1 MRKWVLKF
9 QFLLFLFLSM
19 GLKNYAQTSDTAKV
33 VLFFPD
39 KLKLYVNE
47 KNREQLDQIQLK
59 DLLITNFKLDWSAAY
74 GSAYP
79 YFSRKNEYYY
89 INLSGLNYT
98 PRIAITNR
106 VFQYTPVSEI
116 PELARR
122 TSEKINIVSEK
133 IWSATQPRDFKYYTV
148 EEKKKSPTDPSWRTT
163 IKEIQIDCDWDQ
175 HTQSAYFLFVE
186 LLQKYFPGIAINC
199 TIRPKHYVER
209 RKLGIPPVKRATF
222 LYEKPNLTIP
232 ELRRM
237 FKGKPYPLPLDVAL
251 PLWNWVQWFRNEQ
264 FLGAMHW
271 NPTPPYDPD
280 YYYSYPYGN
289 DQFSSIDSTGFR
301 ILRDTVVDGHFLLK
315 NDRLVKYPTD
325 TMAIKSFFTTLNQK
339 NAVANRQVILIDW
352 DVKKLKAYASFIQ
365 NIRHML
371 H

>member
-1 MRKWVLKF
+1 MRIGVLKF
-9 QFLLFLFLSM
+9 QVLLFLFLSM
-19 GLKNYAQTSDTAKV
+19 GHKNHAQTTDTAKV
-33 VLFFPD
+33 VLLFPD
-39 KLKLYVNE
+39 NLNLFVNE
-47 KNREQLDQIQLK
+47 KNRAQLDQIQLK

-133 IWSATQPRDFKYYTV
+133 IWSATQPRDFRYYTV
-148 EEKKKSPTDPSWRTT
+148 EEKKKSPTDPSWRTS

-222 LYEKPNLTIP
+222 LYENPNRTVP

-251 PLWNWVQWFRNEQ
+251 PLWNWVQWSRNEQ

-271 NPTPPYDPD
+271 NATSSFDPE
-280 YYYSYPYGN
+280 YSSFGSGVN
-289 DQFSSIDSTGFR
+289 NQFSSIDSTGFR
-301 ILRDTVVDGHFLLK
+301 ILRDTVVDGQFLLK
-315 NDRLVKYPTD
+315 NDRLVKSPTD

-365 NIRHML
+365 NIRQML